1 MEVKNSDN
9 AIVKRRKEFF
19 HEKKKTTTTK
29 TNVCEWVTTESAKWK
44 WKYEQHEVECIFI
57 TEKCVNWHQ
66 LRIQYHMYI
75 VQNVIP
81 LS

>member
-1 MEVKNSDN
+1 MW
-9 AIVKRRKEFF
+9 KE
-19 HEKKKTTTTK
+19 EKKEYFMRKKTTTIK
-29 TNVCEWVTTESAKWK
+29 TNVCESVTTESAKWK

-75 VQNVIP
+75 VQNVI
-81 LS
+81 LLL